1 MQRVRSSVGS
11 TRSDDTTGRARPA
24 GYARRKAL
32 QVAGAALASGLA
44 TAMGPRL
51 VGAAAAGQPGVHF
64 PETGHTVALD
74 FAQFWLDNGG
84 QNLFGLPITSEY
96 IEDGVGIQ
104 WFERARFERWP
115 GQPGIVL
122 PLLADEY
129 LAVTG
134 RSPTTYPSVAVT
146 DLALTDP
153 GQYFSRKRVYG
164 TWAVSELLPPIWWH
178 SHLRPSDQRGA
189 PRGRC
194 PSAVFSACSPGATPR
209 WSPSRAARRRTSATA
224 WVAAGDIAAT
234 A

>member
-153 GQYFSRKRVYG
+153 GQYFPESGFTVHEPFLSFFHQYG
-164 TWAVSELLPPIWWH
+164 GTAIFGHPTSDKHLVGGVPAQYFQRARLELH
-178 SHLRPSDQRGA
+178 QDGVHLAR
-189 PRGRC
+189 
-194 PSAVFSACSPGATPR
+194 
-209 WSPSRAARRRTSATA
+209 ARRRTSATA